1 MLRYVRTAPLLVRPL
16 PLPALLWL
24 SFLLPLSFQAAVLAA
39 PNKGPTQLTLPI
51 SAVGRD
57 CFPSTSMERI
67 FSENIR
73 RLYKPLMSEM
83 INIRATKF
91 SHSLVLSTLLSSP
104 TGTYRQACFHVVD
117 LCLVLCEFFIPFG
130 TAMSFLCPSST
141 LLPLC
146 PDRAWTHHSWSCS
159 CPVCRPQ
166 HICRRT
172 GKLWGSCWRHEDL
185 QPRGFQSKNNFD
197 NLEDSWHS
205 FPQYYLFNY
214 HLHQYILCFIY
225 IYL

>member
-1 MLRYVRTAPLLVRPL
+1 MYPADLNPNPDPLWPLCLGTSGLLLCWWGHCPCLPCCDSASCFLSLSKQPLL
-16 PLPALLWL
+16 
-24 SFLLPLSFQAAVLAA
+24 A

-51 SAVGRD
+51 SPVGRD

-67 FSENIR
+67 FSENIC

-83 INIRATKF
+83 LNIRATKF

-130 TAMSFLCPSST
+130 TGMSFLCPSST

-172 GKLWGSCWRHEDL
+172 GKLWGSCCETWR
-185 QPRGFQSKNNFD
+185 PST
-197 NLEDSWHS
+197 
-205 FPQYYLFNY
+205 
-214 HLHQYILCFIY
+214 
-225 IYL
+225 